1 MRINSCPPT
10 EDITQMNRIIN
21 NPCEKALKELED
33 NSVDLIVTDP
43 PYGYSFMGKD
53 WDKAVPSVEVWKE
66 CLRVLKPGAFA
77 FIMSAPR
84 QDVLSQMIVRIGEAG
99 FDTCYT
105 SMYHTYASGFPKAIN
120 IHKKLTKDA
129 EAGKHRLQELFRAS
143 LHQASSDGKN
153 IIRAPLSALLEAVE
167 QGAQYEVF
175 AYAGGQS
182 EGAQVSEGRAEHSL
196 EGGTDIPQA
205 QGKLCVCEICSLPV
219 RLRINGEEGWL
230 CDGAPTGSGE
240 VTWTVIDQ
248 TGMRTSFQSRPVG
261 QPTGKLEAICEQC
274 RAQTVG
280 ALDGAFG
287 GFNPKPAVEVVIVAM
302 KPLSERTYVDQ
313 ALKNGKGI
321 TWLDDCRIGTEQ
333 ITTVMTNNRFKV
345 SGSGVAQP
353 QYGNDKSTHAHTGR
367 FPANLLISNN
377 ILDTIPCTCTQ
388 EDTTQT
394 AQEDLNSDEL
404 GTKDYQRPTETSSR
418 MESHAQKKRERKS
431 QTLSKESGN
440 LPNTEKPSQK
450 PDSLFTTSEDASQ
463 SEAIIATEHM
473 DDGCE
478 PSENEMEINASGAKQ
493 PRTSTLTTSS
503 HSPDSPNY
511 DMKSATGAYCALNAT
526 GRPRPTESNQQYS
539 RFFSL
544 DAWAKTLPFLIVPK
558 ASKSEKNGGLGD
570 GSGSWRC
577 TCGQIQKGHD
587 SSNCPKKQGNH
598 HPTVKPLKLMS
609 YLITLGSREGDVVL
623 DPFLGSGTTAC
634 AAKALGRKY
643 IGIEMSREYAE
654 IARARVLHTE
664 APQSRLLPAE

>member
-1 MRINSCPPT
+1 
-10 EDITQMNRIIN
+10 MNRIIN

-77 FIMSAPR
+77 FVMSAPR

-99 FDTCYT
+99 FDTDFT
-105 SMYHTYASGFPKAIN
+105 SIYWTYASGFPKAMN
-120 IHKKLTKDA
+120 IGKMVDKRAGLHKPVLVPTKP
-129 EAGKHRLQELFRAS
+129 GNL
-143 LHQASSDGKN
+143 
-153 IIRAPLSALLEAVE
+153 VE
-167 QGAQYEVF
+167 QTGDVALGATGF
-175 AYAGGQS
+175 
-182 EGAQVSEGRAEHSL
+182 
-196 EGGTDIPQA
+196 TDISERVSDQA
-205 QGKLCVCEICSLPV
+205 K
-219 RLRINGEEGWL
+219 
-230 CDGAPTGSGE
+230 
-240 VTWTVIDQ
+240 
-248 TGMRTSFQSRPVG
+248 
-261 QPTGKLEAICEQC
+261 
-274 RAQTVG
+274 
-280 ALDGAFG
+280 ALDGSYG
-287 GFNPKPAVEVVIVAM
+287 GFQPKPAVEVIIVAM
-302 KPLSERTYVDQ
+302 KPLSEKTYVDQ

-321 TWLDDCRIGTEQ
+321 TWLDDCRVPTKPRTTHKDGNYRGAVPEESEWSDEKKGFESGYQGIG
-333 ITTVMTNNRFKV
+333 
-345 SGSGVAQP
+345 A
-353 QYGNDKSTHAHTGR
+353 DGR
-367 FPANLLISNN
+367 FPANLLVS
-377 ILDTIPCTCTQ
+377 D
-388 EDTTQT
+388 DV
-394 AQEDLNSDEL
+394 LNDGRVQKSGKAIKHRSAGMNFGG
-404 GTKDYQRPTETSSR
+404 GTKPTT
-418 MESHAQKKRERKS
+418 
-431 QTLSKESGN
+431 
-440 LPNTEKPSQK
+440 
-450 PDSLFTTSEDASQ
+450 
-463 SEAIIATEHM
+463 
-473 DDGCE
+473 DDLGY
-478 PSENEMEINASGAKQ
+478 G
-493 PRTSTLTTSS
+493 
-503 HSPDSPNY
+503 D
-511 DMKSATGAYCALNAT
+511 TG
-526 GRPRPTESNQQYS
+526 SYS
-539 RFFSL
+539 RYFDL

>member
-1 MRINSCPPT
+1 
-10 EDITQMNRIIN
+10 MNRIIN

-302 KPLSERTYVDQ
+302 KPLSEKTYVDQ

-321 TWLDDCRIGTEQ
+321 TWLDDCR
-333 ITTVMTNNRFKV
+333 VPL
-345 SGSGVAQP
+345 SGEVVARDFTKQKTSTGENGVYG
-353 QYGNDKSTHAHTGR
+353 QYSHDVGEMWQNTTGR
-367 FPANLLISNN
+367 FPANLLVS
-377 ILDTIPCTCTQ
+377 D
-388 EDTTQT
+388 DV
-394 AQEDLNSDEL
+394 LNDGKIDKPKPGRTGVCGGGAMHEGGWKKDVE
-404 GTKDYQRPTETSSR
+404 GTW
-418 MESHAQKKRERKS
+418 
-431 QTLSKESGN
+431 
-440 LPNTEKPSQK
+440 LPDPGGS
-450 PDSLFTTSEDASQ
+450 
-463 SEAIIATEHM
+463 
-473 DDGCE
+473 
-478 PSENEMEINASGAKQ
+478 
-493 PRTSTLTTSS
+493 
-503 HSPDSPNY
+503 
-511 DMKSATGAYCALNAT
+511 
-526 GRPRPTESNQQYS
+526 YS
-539 RFFSL
+539 RYFDL
-544 DAWAKTLPFLIVPK
+544 DKWAAAHLTEQQMKTFPFAIFPK
-558 ASKSEKNGGLGD
+558 ASKSEKNEGLDGLADKEAPKMDGGD
-570 GSGSWRC
+570 FVNPQWGS
-577 TCGQIQKGHD
+577 D
-587 SSNCPKKQGNH
+587 SKRTLVKNH

>member
-1 MRINSCPPT
+1 
-10 EDITQMNRIIN
+10 MNRIIN

-302 KPLSERTYVDQ
+302 KPLSEKTYVDQ

-321 TWLDDCRIGTEQ
+321 TWLDDCRVPTKPRTTHKDGNYRGAVPEESEWSDEKKGFESGYQGIG
-333 ITTVMTNNRFKV
+333 
-345 SGSGVAQP
+345 A
-353 QYGNDKSTHAHTGR
+353 DGR

-558 ASKSEKNGGLGD
+558 ASKREKNEGLEGFEEKQKWRKGGGGTGISD
-570 GSGSWRC
+570 RENVK
-577 TCGQIQKGHD
+577 TKNI
-587 SSNCPKKQGNH
+587 